1 MLEAARATGKML
13 HIQLS
18 TLYTKETKAAKILI
32 DGGKLGKLYH
42 ARSTGFRR
50 RGRPFVDGY
59 GTTAFTQKATAS
71 GGALYDMGVYHISQ
85 ILYLLGL
92 PAVTRISGQ
101 TYQEMDM
108 LPDRREISKFD
119 VEELGVGLIKFEGGI
134 TLDIIEAWAIHLGGF
149 EGSSIVGSLRALYAQ

>member
-1 MLEAARATGKML
+1 MCTPISASLLKRDDIEAVDVCLHNNFHAPMSIAAMEAGKHVYCEKPIAGSYRDGAAMLKAARATGKML

-18 TLYTKETKAAKILI
+18 TLYTQETKAAKILI

-71 GGALYDMGVYHISQ
+71 GALSTIWESTTSRKCSICSVC
-85 ILYLLGL
+85 
-92 PAVTRISGQ
+92 
-101 TYQEMDM
+101 
-108 LPDRREISKFD
+108 RR
-119 VEELGVGLIKFEGGI
+119 
-134 TLDIIEAWAIHLGGF
+134 
-149 EGSSIVGSLRALYAQ
+149 